1 MAQRSRSVLVVFVAL
16 ILRPFAFLGV
26 SRDSSLRHSK
36 IFLRKKCT
44 YGSVSGVVPVR
55 PVCTPVHLQ
64 MPEKMPIA
72 DFSISR
78 ITPRLTERKAVMASY
93 AIYLY
98 PKEES
103 LKQALEDV
111 PQARQ
116 HVEKVQERGHW
127 GGKLHMT
134 LSRFAGINGEAPQGK
149 RSDKMHKGDIF
160 EAVERIADE
169 NTHTK
174 EKEFHIRKH
183 KWSDGR
189 GGKRNPSL
197 YVFDVEKRSRTLGK
211 MLDVLNK
218 EFEGKFIGAKTKC
231 PDLHV
236 SFLVESNPRDDDNKI
251 KDFLSKLTWYVAVA
265 KLPSDGPSG
274 EDLEIIKKVELGM
287 QSESVG
293 LAAEESISK

>member
-1 MAQRSRSVLVVFVAL
+1 MYLWKREWRRSSPASLHAHPLADARKDANC
-16 ILRPFAFLGV
+16 RFL
-26 SRDSSLRHSK
+26 DFSSL
-36 IFLRKKCT
+36 
-44 YGSVSGVVPVR
+44 VS
-55 PVCTPVHLQ
+55 HQ
-64 MPEKMPIA
+64 
-72 DFSISR
+72 DF
-78 ITPRLTERKAVMASY
+78 TERKAVMASY

-98 PKEES
+98 PKEDS
-103 LKQALEDV
+103 LKQALKDV
-111 PQARQ
+111 PQVRR
-116 HVEKVQERGHW
+116 HVEKVQEKGHW

-134 LSRFAGINGEAPQGK
+134 LSSFAGINGEAPQGK
-149 RSDKMHKGDIF
+149 RSDIMHKGDIF

-169 NTHTK
+169 NIHTK
-174 EKEFHIRKH
+174 ENKFHIRKD

-197 YVFDVEKRSRTLGK
+197 YVFDVEKRSRTLEK
-211 MLDVLNK
+211 MLNVLNK
-218 EFEGKFIGAKTKC
+218 EFEGKFVGAKKKC

-251 KDFLSKLTWYVAVA
+251 KDFLSKLSWYVAVA

-287 QSESVG
+287 QSESVR